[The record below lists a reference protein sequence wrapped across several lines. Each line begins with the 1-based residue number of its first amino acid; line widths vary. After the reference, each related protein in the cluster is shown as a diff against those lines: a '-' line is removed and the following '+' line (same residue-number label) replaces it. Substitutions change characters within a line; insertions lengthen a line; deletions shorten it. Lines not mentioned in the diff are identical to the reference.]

1 MRNIFISRRKFFKL
15 SCIYSLFGL
24 VIISVGGGILV
35 HYFFDTSLGSMSVVD
50 KNIWIDTF
58 FVVILAPIF
67 ETFLLQWMV
76 IQTTEENSKWKHK
89 KKLAIFISAV
99 FFGALHWYH
108 PVYMVLTFVFGL
120 FLAER
125 FYYFYERTNYFS
137 AFVYI
142 TIVHA
147 LMNLEVT
154 LIQVIF

>member
-24 VIISVGGGILV
+24 VIIFVGGGILA

-76 IQTTEENSKWKHK
+76 IQTTEENSNGSIKRSQPS
-89 KKLAIFISAV
+89 LFRQCFLELCTGIIRCI
-99 FFGALHWYH
+99 WYSH
-108 PVYMVLTFVFGL
+108 L
-120 FLAER
+120 FLAYSWQNV
-125 FYYFYERTNYFS
+125 FITFTNAPIIS
-137 AFVYI
+137 AHSFI
-142 TIVHA
+142 
-147 LMNLEVT
+147 LRSSMRWWT
-154 LIQVIF
+154 LK